1 MGKVGLLT
9 PALAAA
15 AAVALFC
22 APGCAEPGQ
31 GINSSDSREV
41 IASVNELAAR
51 GSEEDV
57 VQIELA
63 TISTDAHVAAEAVR
77 GLGSIRCAEAVA
89 ALKRVAVEE
98 KRPEVREEVAYQL
111 GLQREEAPIEVL
123 EQLLQRDASPR
134 VRAAA
139 ASSLARLRVLEDIPL
154 LVDVAERETDVF
166 VQSRAVSAV
175 ESMIGL
181 KVGYDVRAPAPER
194 RSAVR
199 RLRGVAL
206 VAGAAL
212 APQDA
217 RREGGS

>member
-1 MGKVGLLT
+1 VTLL
-9 PALAAA
+9 
-15 AAVALFC
+15 C
-22 APGCAEPGQ
+22 AHGCAEPGQ

-41 IASVNELAAR
+41 ITSVNALAAR
-51 GSEEDV
+51 GSAEDV

-63 TISTDAHVAAEAVR
+63 TISTDAHVASEAVW
-77 GLGSIRCAEAVA
+77 GLGSIHSAEAVA

-111 GLQREEAPIEVL
+111 GLQRQEASIEMLL
-123 EQLLQRDASPR
+123 EQLLLNDVSPR

-139 ASSLARLRVLEDIPL
+139 ASSLARLRVWEDIPL
-154 LVDVAERETDVF
+154 LVDAAERETDAM

-175 ESMIGL
+175 ESMIGT
-181 KVGYDVRAPAPER
+181 KVGYDVRAPAPDR

-212 APQDA
+212 ASQDA
-217 RREGGS
+217 RREGGP